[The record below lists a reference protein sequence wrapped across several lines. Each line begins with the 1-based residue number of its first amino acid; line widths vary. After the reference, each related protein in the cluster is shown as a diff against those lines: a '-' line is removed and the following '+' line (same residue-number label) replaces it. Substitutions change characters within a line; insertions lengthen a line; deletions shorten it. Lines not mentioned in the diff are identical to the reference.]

1 MTTTEPDV
9 TAAADAPAKTHR
21 VQLQEDF
28 AGGAFLLPDG
38 RLIVAAP
45 GGAGA
50 AIRLEPAAAR
60 ELATALNALV
70 DSREPSR

>member
-1 MTTTEPDV
+1 MSTTEPE
-9 TAAADAPAKTHR
+9 AIGAAKTEARTHL
-21 VQLQEDF
+21 VQLPNDF
-28 AGGAFLLPDG
+28 AGGAFLLPDW
-38 RLIVAAP
+38 RLVVAAP

-70 DSREPSR
+70 DSEEPTQ